1 MKKALITGINGFA
14 GSHLADYIIDNRLA
28 KVYGTYRGKSTD
40 FSNIRQIRDKIS
52 MVKCDVTD
60 YFAVEKAL
68 REVKPDYVFHLAA
81 QSYVPDSWKSPH
93 ETLESNTLG
102 SLNLF
107 EAICRAVDP
116 EIKVQVASTSEVYGK
131 VYENELPIKE
141 TNQLRPLSPYGV
153 SKAAMDLLA
162 YQYFQSYGLK
172 VVRTRAF
179 NHAGPRRGEVFVD
192 SNWAKQIAEIEMGLK
207 EPVVLVG
214 SLDSKR
220 DFTDVRDVARAY
232 WLAIEK
238 GEPGE
243 VYNICSGKTHTMKS
257 ILDRLLSMTD
267 KKISIKEDPSRLRP
281 SDVKV
286 LLGDSTKFSQRT
298 GWKPEI
304 PLEKTMADLME
315 YWREKIK
322 RNC

>member
-1 MKKALITGINGFA
+1 MKRVLITGVNGFA
-14 GSHLADYIIDNRLA
+14 GSHLLDYILENKLA

-40 FSNIRQIRDKIS
+40 FSNISHNKEKVS
-52 MVKCDVTD
+52 LVKCDVTD
-60 YFAVEKAL
+60 YFATEKVL
-68 REVKPDYVFHLAA
+68 REVKPDYIFHLAA

-93 ETLESNTLG
+93 ETIESNTIG

-107 EAICRAVDP
+107 EAIRQANP
-116 EIKVQVASTSEVYGK
+116 EIKIQVASTSEVYGM
-131 VYENELPIKE
+131 VHENELPIKE

-172 VVRTRAF
+172 IVRTRSF
-179 NHAGPRRGEVFVD
+179 NHAGPRRGDVFVD
-192 SNWAKQIAEIEMGLK
+192 SNWAKQIVEIERGIK

-220 DFTDVRDVARAY
+220 DFTDVRDVVRAY

-238 GEPGE
+238 GEAGE

-257 ILDRLLSMTD
+257 ILDRLLALTD
-267 KKISIKEDPSRLRP
+267 KKISVREDPSRLRP

-286 LLGDSTKFSQRT
+286 LLGDCTKFSQRT
-298 GWKPEI
+298 GWKAEI
-304 PLEKTMADLME
+304 PLEQTMQDLME
-315 YWREKIK
+315 YWRNKIK
-322 RNC
+322 